1 MLYGKNILVVAVWF
15 GEKPETFDMW
25 LHSCEQNECIDWL
38 LITDMDL
45 KNLKV
50 KKNIHIVE
58 MSMSSFEKKL
68 SKYSNLKLNMLRPY
82 KACDYRPLFGGLLD
96 LVPGHWD
103 FWGHCDMDM
112 VFGNIKKFLT
122 EELLEK
128 YDKIFGVG
136 HFSLYRNIESVNN
149 FYKNKFD
156 EFDYREI
163 LQDSA
168 HRGFDE
174 HIGVNKI
181 WKSYN
186 ANFYENESIIVD
198 IDHHLRKISRVTTG
212 SIAKNYKYQIF
223 CYSKGRVYQYYYQ
236 RSRIEAK
243 EFMYMHIQKRKN
255 LFPTG
260 FQKEVDYCLTPKGF
274 VAINIKKINL
284 DEISKLNPTFFPI
297 KKSEL
302 IYKARLSY
310 RTIKEMWE
318 KIL

>member
-25 LHSCEQNECIDWL
+25 LHSCEQNEDINWL
-38 LITDMDL
+38 LITDMSL

-103 FWGHCDMDM
+103 FWGHCDIDM
-112 VFGNIKKFLT
+112 VFGNVKKFLT
-122 EELLEK
+122 EELLEQ

-181 WKSYN
+181 WKFYN
-186 ANFYENESIIVD
+186 ANFYENESIIID
-198 IDHHLRKISRVTTG
+198 IDHHLRKISRVTTS

-223 CYSKGRVYQYYYQ
+223 CYSKGGVYQYYVRGNEIKSEEY
-236 RSRIEAK
+236 
-243 EFMYMHIQKRKN
+243 MYMHIQKRKS
-255 LFPTG
+255 LFPKIYQNG
-260 FQKEVDYCLTPKGF
+260 VDYCLTPHGF
-274 VAINIKKINL
+274 VVVDIKKISL
-284 DEISKLNPTFFPI
+284 GIISRLNPSIYPMNKT
-297 KKSEL
+297 EL
-302 IYKARLSY
+302 IYKLRLSY
-310 RTIKEMWE
+310 KAMKKRWKTLK
-318 KIL
+318 